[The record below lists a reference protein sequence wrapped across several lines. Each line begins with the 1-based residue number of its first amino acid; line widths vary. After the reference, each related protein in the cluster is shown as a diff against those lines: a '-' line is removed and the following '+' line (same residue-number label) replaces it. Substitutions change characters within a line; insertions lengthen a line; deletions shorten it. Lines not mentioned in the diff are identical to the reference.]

1 MKIAFSIYLIFTGI
15 QINAQI
21 KIAGNYHDHFGG
33 SLDIDSAAK
42 FKYSWSFDMVGS
54 WTAGNWSTS
63 NDTIYL
69 HMTPIY
75 DTVTYVTKKNQ
86 TIDSLILSRDTKPR
100 RITMEEANY
109 FYAGGQNF
117 EPYPQKLLCRK
128 NRLYVIDNH
137 GKVDKKWKRGFGSAK
152 KFPPYFVKIT
162 MPED

>member
-1 MKIAFSIYLIFTGI
+1 LI
-15 QINAQI
+15 
-21 KIAGNYHDHFGG
+21 GNLHLPTPKQNPALH
-33 SLDIDSAAK
+33 A
-42 FKYSWSFDMVGS
+42 
-54 WTAGNWSTS
+54 S
-63 NDTIYL
+63 NNGKTHPWQSYRVQARYPVQL
-69 HMTPIY
+69 
-75 DTVTYVTKKNQ
+75 
-86 TIDSLILSRDTKPR
+86 LSCLP
-100 RITMEEANY
+100 MEEANY